1 MRPSVLVPAALLLCS
16 CTKAEDRPLAAK
28 TDSSVTVDSASTAR
42 SATSTTKKTATES
55 AGVASPKSTSSAQSV
70 MPSQSSS
77 GSAKTGART
86 PTDTRCGVKG
96 NAVLTDLGI
105 GNLSIGRTVDAVK
118 ASCRIIR
125 DIQELTSEGSVE
137 RVLSVVIGGE
147 LYRASVVRGLIGRVW
162 VRTSR
167 IATSDGLRVGTPLSR
182 VAALKGVKIAE
193 GEDGLY
199 LLPGSHCGLSFRFSI
214 QSRWPSGRSWTMEE
228 LIRRHGREPVTRI
241 LVTRCVRPPGAV

>member
-1 MRPSVLVPAALLLCS
+1 M
-16 CTKAEDRPLAAK
+16 
-28 TDSSVTVDSASTAR
+28 
-42 SATSTTKKTATES
+42 KKTASES
-55 AGVASPKSTSSAQSV
+55 AAIPSPKSGSSGQPAAA
-70 MPSQSSS
+70 SQSSS

-105 GNLSIGRTVDAVK
+105 GNLAIGRTVDAVK

-125 DIQELTSEGSVE
+125 DIQELTSEGTVD
-137 RVLSVVIGGE
+137 RVLTVVIGGD
-147 LYRASVVRGLIGRVW
+147 LYRASVVSGLIARLS

-167 IATSDGLRVGTPLSR
+167 VATSDGLRVGTPLSR
-182 VAALKGVKIAE
+182 VAGLKGVKIAE

-199 LLPGSHCGLSFRFSI
+199 LLPGTHCGLSFRFSI
-214 QSRWPSGRSWTMEE
+214 QSRWPTGRSWTMEE

-241 LVTRCVRPPGAV
+241 LVTRCVHAPGAV